1 MTSSALVDGQF
12 AELYH
17 ELRRLAHAQ
26 LRGGQ
31 RPTLSTTAVVHEA
44 YLKLAGGDPRWES
57 EQHFL
62 SLAARAMRQVVVD
75 YARTQAREKRGG
87 GFQRVALTDT
97 PAPGELPVD
106 ELLAIEAALQ
116 RLERDEP
123 RLAQMIELRFFAGLG
138 NGEIAS
144 VLTLSERSVERDWRR
159 ARAFLL
165 EALAGE
171 RGER

>member
-1 MTSSALVDGQF
+1 MTSSAPVDGQF

-26 LRGGQ
+26 LRRGGPQ
-31 RPTLSTTAVVHEA
+31 PTLSTTAVVHEA
-44 YLKLAGGDPRWES
+44 YLKLAGADPRWQSHE
-57 EQHFL
+57 HFL

-87 GFQRVALTDT
+87 GLHRVELTDA
-97 PAPGELPVD
+97 PAPSRLPID
-106 ELLAIEAALQ
+106 ELLLIEDGLQ
-116 RLERDEP
+116 KLEREDA

-138 NGEIAS
+138 NGEIAAA
-144 VLTLSERSVERDWRR
+144 LAMSERSVERDWRR

-165 EALAGE
+165 EALAAGQ
-171 RGER
+171 G